1 MWTFIWIVIAVVT
14 ILLIMI
20 FSIKFVGRGH
30 LGADQSESHY
40 LDEVET
46 RSRFPWA

>member
-1 MWTFIWIVIAVVT
+1 MWTLLWIALGIVII
-14 ILLIMI
+14 ILLMLISIM
-20 FSIKFVGRGH
+20 VAGRGH

-46 RSRFPWA
+46 RSRFPWG